1 MFAFRLSTTLIMS
14 ALSLLF
20 FLIEGCQWAKVSTL
34 PPPATYEI
42 TEQLQGV
49 WVECEWSHVFLK
61 EGTKGFTPELLPFD
75 LRIPDEKKAFEE
87 SRIVYSRAE
96 ADGELI
102 VGCTFWNSE
111 KGIFEVRNHELFV
124 SQVNAINLAFCK
136 SESKSGYWFVKY
148 VIHENGLLTIYLP
161 KFNLLKDAIKME
173 SIVGRAIRNNQ
184 EGEGFMLDPKVLT
197 EYLSSTKSPDEL
209 FEAEPVAT
217 LQKLK

>member
-1 MFAFRLSTTLIMS
+1 M
-14 ALSLLF
+14 
-20 FLIEGCQWAKVSTL
+20 
-34 PPPATYEI
+34 
-42 TEQLQGV
+42 
-49 WVECEWSHVFLK
+49 
-61 EGTKGFTPELLPFD
+61 
-75 LRIPDEKKAFEE
+75 
-87 SRIVYSRAE
+87 
-96 ADGELI
+96 
-102 VGCTFWNSE
+102 
-111 KGIFEVRNHELFV
+111 